1 MTLNFRLCN
10 LVMPFTTI
18 LTSEIENPECLGT
31 SFAFVLFSH
40 FFLIFIDMSAGM
52 KIDINE
58 TFELAYRFVTETN
71 EHIFLT
77 GKAGTGKTTFLKYL
91 KEHCNKNIVVAA
103 PTGVAAI
110 NAGGVTL
117 HSLFQ
122 LPFQPFL
129 PNVVS
134 RAELRSK
141 LKYSRSRLDT
151 IEKMDLL
158 VIDEIS
164 MVRCDVIDAIDEILR
179 SVRKRPQTLF
189 GGVQV
194 LFIGDLYQLPPVA
207 KRDEWEMLSEY
218 YASAFFF
225 DAQCLRQEMPVFIE
239 LSTIY
244 RQSDDTFIHLLNR
257 IRNNS
262 MNEATFE
269 MLNERFQPDFRPE
282 SEGNFITL
290 TSHNAQADTINQREL
305 SKLFGESFSYKA
317 EVEGDFPE
325 NNFPADADII
335 LKKGTQVMFIKN
347 DVFGNYFNGKI
358 GVVHSLDDDEIIVNA
373 GGELI
378 NVNLEHWE
386 NTRYE
391 LDRKEGKLKQE
402 TLGTFT
408 QYPLRLAWATTIH
421 KSQGLTFNNVMID
434 AAKAF
439 AGGQVYVALSRCT
452 SLEGIVLL
460 SKIPPQAITCNPH
473 VVAIQSRFS
482 GNVLAERFQG
492 ARAAFLQKLLSDI
505 FLFDEITK
513 ECDHLKQLT
522 TQHQSKLNAGAGDW
536 TTSFCEKAGQ
546 EAETGRK
553 FMMQVNRLLAE
564 ENVIEKNPHLQKRI
578 AAAAVHFDKQVF
590 ELLQLV
596 EHPGL
601 ESENMDI
608 AKAFNVVLKSI
619 DDLMRDVY
627 DSLQYCMGDFVLH
640 DFLKHK
646 FDYKPQ
652 LRKINIYASAGEE
665 NEVAENGDLLNKLRH
680 WRNEVCRKFDLPVYL
695 VANQESLKMIVKHLP
710 ATESDLGNIKG
721 FGPAKVKKYGSEIL
735 DIIQEYCEKNGLE
748 RSLNF
753 MPAKPKKE
761 KKKTNIQKESTQTI
775 SYNLFKEGK
784 SIEEIAQER
793 KMAITTIEGHL
804 STFIV
809 DGLVNIDQLVS
820 AEFQKQINDAGEK
833 FGWDSLKTL
842 KENLPEQISYGQIR
856 MTKASLKA

>member
-1 MTLNFRLCN
+1 MA
-10 LVMPFTTI
+10 
-18 LTSEIENPECLGT
+18 PE
-31 SFAFVLFSH
+31 
-40 FFLIFIDMSAGM
+40 M

-91 KEHCNKNIVVAA
+91 KDHCNKNIVVAA

-129 PNVVS
+129 PNIVS
-134 RAELRSK
+134 RSDLRSK
-141 LKYSRSRLDT
+141 LKYSRNRLDT
-151 IEKMDLL
+151 LEKMDLL

-179 SVRKRPQTLF
+179 SVRKRPLAMF

-207 KRDEWEMLSEY
+207 KREEWQLLGEY
-218 YASAFFF
+218 YASPFFF
-225 DAQCLRQEMPVFIE
+225 DAQCLREEMPVFIE

-257 IRNNS
+257 IRNNA
-262 MNEATFE
+262 MDEETFE
-269 MLNERFQPDFRPE
+269 MLNERYHPDFRPQ
-282 SEGNFITL
+282 SDGDFITL
-290 TSHNAQADTINQREL
+290 TSHNAQADAINQREL

-325 NNFPADADII
+325 NNYPADADIK
-335 LKKGTQVMFIKN
+335 LKRGTQVMFIKN
-347 DVFGNYFNGKI
+347 DSFGNYFNGKI
-358 GVVHSLDDDEIIVNA
+358 GVVHSLADDEIIVDA
-373 GGELI
+373 GGKLI
-378 NVNLEHWE
+378 NVNQEHWE
-386 NTRYE
+386 NMRYE

-421 KSQGLTFNNVMID
+421 KSQGLTFNHVMID

-452 SLEGIVLL
+452 KLEGIVLL

-473 VVAIQSRFS
+473 VVAIHNRFS
-482 GNVLAERFQG
+482 GKTLAERFQG
-492 ARAAFLQKLLSDI
+492 ARAAFLQKLLSGI
-505 FLFDEITK
+505 FLFEEIK
-513 ECDHLKQLT
+513 EESNHLKQLA
-522 TQHQSKLNAGAGDW
+522 TQHHPKLNTGAADW
-536 TTSFCEKAGQ
+536 VASFCEKVAH
-546 EAETGRK
+546 ESETGIK
-553 FMMQVNRLLAE
+553 FMMQVNRLLSE
-564 ENVIEKNPHLQKRI
+564 ENVIEINQHLQKRI
-578 AAAAVHFDKQVF
+578 TAAAVHFDRQVC

-601 ESENMDI
+601 ESEHVDV
-608 AKAFNVVLKSI
+608 AKVFNVSLKSI
-619 DDLMRDVY
+619 DDLLRDVY
-627 DSLQYCMGDFVLH
+627 DSLQYCMDDFVLH

-665 NEVAENGDLLNKLRH
+665 NEAVENDDLLKKLKH
-680 WRNEVCRKFDLPVYL
+680 WRNEICNEYDLPVYL
-695 VANQESLKMIVKHLP
+695 VANQESLKMIVSQLP
-710 ATESDLGNIKG
+710 ATESALGNIKG

-735 DIIQEYCEKNGLE
+735 EIVEEYCEKNSITRNMTIMAL
-748 RSLNF
+748 
-753 MPAKPKKE
+753 KPKKE
-761 KKKTNIQKESTQTI
+761 KVKKTGDQKGATHII

-784 SIEEIAQER
+784 SIEEIAKER
-793 KMAITTIEGHL
+793 NMAITTIEGHFTAL
-804 STFIV
+804 V
-809 DGLVNIDQLVS
+809 ADGLVDIHLMVS
-820 AEFQKQINDAGEK
+820 PELQKQILDAGEK
-833 FGWDSLKTL
+833 YGWESLKSL
-842 KENLPEQISYGQIR
+842 KEMLPEQISYGQIR
-856 MTKASLKA
+856 MTKASLKK